1 MNKTIRL
8 ALLVVL
14 FSLASRTGSA
24 QSLPTQARP
33 DEAMLG
39 PFPIDQTVQ
48 GVPVSTNA
56 YVFLAVKKA
65 DDPIEVG
72 IRIVA
77 DLSDLQRKI
86 GALVDTIP
94 LPTDNCAHFGVDNVA
109 ARIWGK
115 QLLINGDT
123 GILKLNGDVDVWTC
137 AKNPIPC
144 TKLEGWNLVVYDCNP
159 PIKNRNINQPF
170 EASLP
175 FHLELVDQHTVAVK
189 LGDPN
194 VNLGGLLGGVTNGIL
209 RIAGVDINA
218 RAKQALESAI
228 NPDLLKKSIPREL
241 LPFNPVFTKAELLGN
256 SGALAATL
264 EMNVSIDN
272 NTFAELGKILQG
284 GSQPVK

>member
-1 MNKTIRL
+1 M
-8 ALLVVL
+8 LVIL
-14 FSLASRTGSA
+14 CSLASRAGSA
-24 QSLPTQARP
+24 QSLPTQARL

-39 PFPIDQTVQ
+39 PFPIDQTIQ
-48 GVPVSTNA
+48 GVPVSANT

-65 DDPIEVG
+65 DDPIEVSL
-72 IRIVA
+72 RVVA
-77 DLSDLQRKI
+77 DLADLQRKA

-94 LPTDNCAHFGVDNVA
+94 LPTDNCSHFGVDNVV

-115 QLLINGDT
+115 QILINGDT

-175 FHLELVDQHTVAVK
+175 FQLGLVDQHTVAVK
-189 LGDPN
+189 LGNPS

-228 NPDLLKKSIPREL
+228 NPDLLKKSIPKEL
-241 LPFNPVFTKAELLGN
+241 LPFNPIFTKAELLSN
-256 SGALAATL
+256 AGALAATL

-272 NTFAELGKILQG
+272 NTFVELGKILPG
-284 GSQPVK
+284 GSQPAK